1 VTASS
6 ALLTHAMGLC
16 TAQVYIHRTVPN
28 TKPMHAPK
36 LATLHADP
44 PPPLGAPEDPETPE
58 TPTVEE
64 VDPESY
70 IGEEFYLYLC
80 SALSYEDYYVQPC
93 DVIPPTD
100 PGTSPLL
107 VLRDFCLLSELV
119 RIELQSC

>member
-6 ALLTHAMGLC
+6 ALLTQAMGLC
-16 TAQVYIHRTVPN
+16 TVQVYIHSAVPN
-28 TKPMHAPK
+28 TVPMHAPNF
-36 LATLHADP
+36 ATLHADP
-44 PPPLGAPEDPETPE
+44 PPPLGAPEDPE

-80 SALSYEDYYVQPC
+80 SALSYEDYYVLPC

-107 VLRDFCLLSELV
+107 VLRNYCLLFQI
-119 RIELQSC
+119 RTGCR